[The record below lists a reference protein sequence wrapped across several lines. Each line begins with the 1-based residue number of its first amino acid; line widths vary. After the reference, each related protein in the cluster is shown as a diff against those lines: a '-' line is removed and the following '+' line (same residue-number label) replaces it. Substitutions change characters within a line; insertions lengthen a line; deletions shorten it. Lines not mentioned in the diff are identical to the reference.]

1 METINLQINVGAGFD
16 NLNTFESFL
25 ISSVRNGIMQEV
37 KRYLEEL
44 DIELSRQFEHSHWDY
59 HYHGQVFRTLR
70 FCYGEIH

>member
-1 METINLQINVGAGFD
+1 METINLQINVGVGFD

-44 DIELSRQFEHSHWDY
+44 DIELSRQFEHSHRDY
-59 HYHGQVFRTLR
+59 HYHGQVSRTLR